1 MNDRE
6 KRLSAAVDALIAL
19 RESMAEYVGD
29 GYAEPVGPPPV
40 DEWAMLAGS
49 ALTHIESVAMPRKS
63 PIRQLIGRWKEA
75 A

>member
-6 KRLSAAVDALIAL
+6 KWLSAAADALIVL

-29 GYAEPVGPPPV
+29 GYTEPEDPAPV
-40 DEWAMLAGS
+40 DFWSLLVGA
-49 ALTHIESVAMPRKS
+49 ALVHIEVATIPRKS
-63 PIRQLIGRWKEA
+63 SIRQLIDRLKEA

>member
-6 KRLSAAVDALIAL
+6 KRLSAAIDALIAL

-29 GYAEPVGPPPV
+29 GYTEPSDPAPV
-40 DEWAMLAGS
+40 DVWAMLTGS
-49 ALTHIESVAMPRKS
+49 ALTHIESVAIPRKS
-63 PIRQLIGRWKEA
+63 QVRQLIERLKEA